1 MPPPIKWRLDFLE
14 QCWLI
19 LKRCTIPLAITTFAA
34 GVGTEGFDG
43 GNLARQLGALDRFG
57 TGYAVAGVR
66 ELAPFLTGLV
76 MAGVI
81 GTATCADLG
90 ARKVREELDATAVL
104 GVDPIASL
112 VAPRFLAFVV
122 MTPLLALLA
131 VISNVAGGVLV
142 ICGYFHVPVHVFL
155 DSFPIQ
161 LSYLDVVIG
170 NLLKCAI
177 YGMLIA

>member
-1 MPPPIKWRLDFLE
+1 MHPGYRDNLLLHGRGLRMSSRVKDRPMRDVLVARDSSIFRLLEYLAGLVTLFERSVVAIMRPPVKWRLDFLE

-104 GVDPIASL
+104 
-112 VAPRFLAFVV
+112 
-122 MTPLLALLA
+122 
-131 VISNVAGGVLV
+131 
-142 ICGYFHVPVHVFL
+142 
-155 DSFPIQ
+155 
-161 LSYLDVVIG
+161 
-170 NLLKCAI
+170 
-177 YGMLIA
+177 